1 MHSASPPVSLSGH
14 VSPVLLNEKH
24 MHRPLI
30 KRLGLFALLAALTAW
45 TALNAKA
52 DIRCARVDVD
62 LLLKHYQKTTKQREA
77 LLAKQA
83 QYHERLGTLLSRRQK
98 LTRAMDALLNEM
110 EQQQEPG
117 QAHETYQAR
126 LRDLQN
132 QHRSLTKS
140 INELENLHLKQAKQ
154 DLSSLVRSSL
164 DEIHAIIH
172 RYARDQQYH
181 WVIETSGLSSS
192 QMSPLIYARNAPDIT
207 QQVLALI
214 NE

>member
-1 MHSASPPVSLSGH
+1 
-14 VSPVLLNEKH
+14 
-24 MHRPLI
+24 MHRPLM
-30 KRLGLFALLAALTAW
+30 KRLGLFALLAALTPW

-62 LLLKHYQKTTKQREA
+62 LLLKHYQKTAMQREA

-98 LTRAMDALLNEM
+98 LTRAMDALLDEM
-110 EQQQEPG
+110 ERQQEPG
-117 QAHETYQAR
+117 QTHETYQSR

-132 QHRSLTKS
+132 QHRSLTES

-172 RYARDQQYH
+172 RYAQEQQYH

-207 QQVLALI
+207 QQLLALI